1 MCNYFEW
8 NEYTLEQDGQSTG
21 VYLCRAWVHD
31 SRMHCGPGSLL
42 RGWLPFS
49 EQCAFMSPG
58 HQEAAGP
65 WARRESQPVREKKKK
80 RGRGGVWR
88 RDRLW
93 LIKTK
98 DFPHGTVPRPQLQ
111 TRHKSPRW
119 FPSHLATGLTVV
131 ASTHREN
138 IRAAVR
144 GKMITRDQGICCWQ
158 AGAECVFR
166 WWQAPGGLT
175 DRPADFMLKHYLSGA
190 TQACKLLTAVHIQ

>member
-1 MCNYFEW
+1 MG
-8 NEYTLEQDGQSTG
+8 LS
-21 VYLCRAWVHD
+21 
-31 SRMHCGPGSLL
+31 GPCLIPWQQNALWITL

-58 HQEAAGP
+58 HQEAARP
-65 WARRESQPVREKKKK
+65 RARRESQLVREKK
-80 RGRGGVWR
+80 GGNVKERPILTDQNHRFPPWYR
-88 RDRLW
+88 STTTAANAAESPWW
-93 LIKTK
+93 L
-98 DFPHGTVPRPQLQ
+98 
-111 TRHKSPRW
+111 
-119 FPSHLATGLTVV
+119 PSHLSTGLTVF

-175 DRPADFMLKHYLSGA
+175 DRPADFMLKHYLSGS